1 MLHTKQQQR
10 LRLKAHNVVSRKP
23 NSQVT
28 ALNHKALI
36 KRVMEMGN
44 GKMIIMK
51 KCIAMP
57 LQWVMQW

>member
-36 KRVMEMGN
+36 KRVW
-44 GKMIIMK
+44 K
-51 KCIAMP
+51 
-57 LQWVMQW
+57 WVMGK